1 MLSVQT
7 NVSAISAQRHL
18 GATSNALGTAMERL
32 SSGFRINRAADDA
45 AGLAVSEKLK
55 AQIGGL
61 NQASRNAQDG
71 ISMIQTA
78 EGALDEVQS
87 MMQRMRDLAVQAASD
102 TNSQTE
108 RDNIN
113 LELGQL
119 GKEINS
125 ISMRTK
131 FNGQS
136 LLSGSLTKAELVDTA
151 GAVTAY
157 DATNTALT
165 SDTNGT
171 GYALTDFVVSNV
183 NVEGAQAGKSFHLSL
198 AATTA
203 DHTTADRVTLTMY
216 KNATTAATAES
227 MISQSGQ
234 TSAVDE
240 TITLS
245 DLAANGSMTLNFA
258 SLGVKVTVH
267 ETAGTAVT
275 ATTAAVDFAST
286 AALVVDTATASG
298 LATLQTGANQ
308 GDETAVAFVNT
319 SLAGGTGIVAM
330 DTLAATLRQFS
341 TSGGATRENAS
352 SLITALDNALGSI
365 SSSRATLGAAQNRLQ
380 HTIAN
385 LGTTSE
391 NLSASNSRIRDVD
404 VATESSNMAKNQ
416 VLEQAGVSV
425 LAQANQLPQ
434 LALKLLG

>member
-18 GATSNALGTAMERL
+18 GDTSDAEQTSMERL

-61 NQASRNAQDG
+61 DQASRNSQDG

-102 TNSQTE
+102 TNGQTE

-125 ISMRTK
+125 ISMRSK

-136 LLSGSLTKAELVDTA
+136 LLSGSLVKSQLTDST
-151 GAVTAY
+151 GAVAWKSGNSEIQGDGT
-157 DATNTALT
+157 TNGTALT
-165 SDTNGT
+165 ANVYVNNVSVDGAQSGKGFNLTGTAASGTNAASVTMTMTDTT
-171 GYALTDFVVSNV
+171 GANIVITDAAGHTSNV
-183 NVEGAQAGKSFHLSL
+183 TQTIEVDGMAAGAAE
-198 AATTA
+198 
-203 DHTTADRVTLTMY
+203 TLNFSNLGIKITM
-216 KNATTAATAES
+216 AATAAETGDA
-227 MISQSGQ
+227 IVAAFTGTQS
-234 TSAVDE
+234 
-240 TITLS
+240 
-245 DLAANGSMTLNFA
+245 
-258 SLGVKVTVH
+258 
-267 ETAGTAVT
+267 
-275 ATTAAVDFAST
+275 
-286 AALVVDTATASG
+286 VDTQIGSG
-298 LATLQTGANQ
+298 TATLQTGSNE
-308 GDETAVAFVNT
+308 GDETKVDFVNT
-319 SLAGGTGIVAM
+319 SLAGGTGSVPL
-330 DTLAATLRQFS
+330 DTLAASLKTFAS
-341 TSGGATRENAS
+341 SGSRDDAS
-352 SLITALDNALGSI
+352 SLITALDSALGSI

-404 VATESSNMAKNQ
+404 VATESSNMSKNN

-434 LALKLLG
+434 LALKLLS

>member
-1 MLSVQT
+1 
-7 NVSAISAQRHL
+7 
-18 GATSNALGTAMERL
+18 MERL

-61 NQASRNAQDG
+61 DQASRNSQDG

-87 MMQRMRDLAVQAASD
+87 MMQRMRDLAVQASSD

-125 ISMRTK
+125 ISIRTK

-136 LLSGSLTKAELVDTA
+136 LLNGSLVTQQLAGANGYGGTTTELTASTTA
-151 GAVTAY
+151 GITNAAVTA
-157 DATNTALT
+157 TAAFI
-165 SDTNGT
+165 SSISVAD
-171 GYALTDFVVSNV
+171 
-183 NVEGAQAGKSFHLSL
+183 AQALKGYQFSSDI
-198 AATTA
+198 T
-203 DHTTADRVTLTMY
+203 D
-216 KNATTAATAES
+216 
-227 MISQSGQ
+227 
-234 TSAVDE
+234 TSAP

-245 DLAANGSMTLNFA
+245 QVDTLGATTGVSQKIAVADITSGQSEYLDF
-258 SLGVKVTVH
+258 SDLGVKLNIAAIGGNV
-267 ETAGTAVT
+267 
-275 ATTAAVDFAST
+275 AAVD
-286 AALVVDTATASG
+286 LATAFQASQNFSVDAG
-298 LATLQTGANQ
+298 TGAGSAILQTGANQ
-308 GDETAVAFVNT
+308 GDETAVNFVNT
-319 SLAGGTGIVAM
+319 RLSGTTGVTAM
-330 DTLAATLRQFS
+330 DDLSKALS
-341 TSGGATRENAS
+341 TFQSAGGATRDNAS
-352 SLITALDNALGSI
+352 ALITALDSALGSI

-391 NLSASNSRIRDVD
+391 NLSASNSRIVDVD
-404 VATESSNMAKNQ
+404 VATESSQMAKNQ

>member
-55 AQIGGL
+55 SQIGGL

-87 MMQRMRDLAVQAASD
+87 MMQRMRDLAVQASSD

-108 RDNIN
+108 RDNIK

-119 GKEINS
+119 TQEIGS
-125 ISMRTK
+125 ISNRTK
-131 FNGQS
+131 FNGQALLNGNLVTQQVTNATSFVAGANELYAGTS
-136 LLSGSLTKAELVDTA
+136 LAGQTNGSVSKIDLSGSQSGMGYAFSSDTVSNTLTLTQ
-151 GAVTAY
+151 
-157 DATNTALT
+157 TNTA
-165 SDTNGT
+165 GT
-171 GYALTDFVVSNV
+171 ATGLSEMVVLS
-183 NVEGAQAGKSFHLSL
+183 AITAG
-198 AATTA
+198 
-203 DHTTADRVTLTMY
+203 
-216 KNATTAATAES
+216 
-227 MISQSGQ
+227 
-234 TSAVDE
+234 
-240 TITLS
+240 
-245 DLAANGSMTLNFA
+245 GSETLNFA
-258 SLGVKVTVH
+258 SLGVKIDLS
-267 ETAGTAVT
+267 AGSAVT
-275 ATTAAVDFAST
+275 AANIATAFDSTVNAFAVDAATGSGT
-286 AALVVDTATASG
+286 AI
-298 LATLQTGANQ
+298 LQTGANE
-308 GDETAVAFVNT
+308 GDTTAVTFV
-319 SLAGGTGIVAM
+319 
-330 DTLAATLRQFS
+330 DTRLS
-341 TSGGATRENAS
+341 SSNAS
-352 SLITALDNALGSI
+352 NEMSGLFTALSTYNTDTSRTNAASLITSLDTGLGFI
-365 SSSRATLGAAQNRLQ
+365 SSSRATLGAVQNRLQ

>member
-1 MLSVQT
+1 
-7 NVSAISAQRHL
+7 
-18 GATSNALGTAMERL
+18 MERL

-61 NQASRNAQDG
+61 NQASRNSQDG
-71 ISMIQTA
+71 ISLIQTA

-102 TNSQTE
+102 TNGQTE

-125 ISMRTK
+125 ISMRSK

-136 LLSGSLTKAELVDTA
+136 LLSGSLVKAQLMNTSGVA
-151 GAVTAY
+151 LAY
-157 DATNTALT
+157 DTNNTEIAIG
-165 SDTNGT
+165 TNGAAF
-171 GYALTDFVVSNV
+171 ALGTVANITSMSVD
-183 NVEGAQAGKSFHLSL
+183 GAQVGRGFVLSQG
-198 AATTA
+198 ADTTQI
-203 DHTTADRVTLTMY
+203 TM
-216 KNATTAATAES
+216 TMTDGSTSGTAEV
-227 MISQSGQ
+227 MTDAAGHTMNVAQ
-234 TSAVDE
+234 
-240 TITLS
+240 TITVS
-245 DLAANGSMTLNFA
+245 DIADGGSETLNFA
-258 SLGVKVTVH
+258 NLGIKITLAA
-267 ETAGTAVT
+267 TAGGSIVSDITGEFT
-275 ATTAAVDFAST
+275 NGPYSI
-286 AALVVDTATASG
+286 DTATGTGTAI
-298 LATLQTGANQ
+298 LQTGSNQ
-308 GDETAVAFVNT
+308 GDETAVSFVNT
-319 SLAGGTGIVAM
+319 SLAGGTGSVHM
-330 DTLAATLRQFS
+330 DTLAASLMTFAN
-341 TSGGATRENAS
+341 SGTRENAS
-352 SLITALDNALGSI
+352 SLITALDSALGSI

-391 NLSASNSRIRDVD
+391 NLSASNARIRDVD

>member
-61 NQASRNAQDG
+61 NQASRNSQDG

-87 MMQRMRDLAVQAASD
+87 MMQRMRDLAVQASSD

-125 ISMRTK
+125 ISIRTK

-136 LLSGSLTKAELVDTA
+136 MLNGSLVTDQMTAANGYGGTTTELLASTTA
-151 GAVTAY
+151 GILNAANT
-157 DATNTALT
+157 ATNAFIAFVAVADAQSAKGYQFSSDVTNTSAPTITLT
-165 SDTNGT
+165 QVDTNGATT
-171 GYALTDFVVSNV
+171 GVAQTIVVSSIT
-183 NVEGAQAGKSFHLSL
+183 AG
-198 AATTA
+198 
-203 DHTTADRVTLTMY
+203 
-216 KNATTAATAES
+216 
-227 MISQSGQ
+227 QSEYM
-234 TSAVDE
+234 DF
-240 TITLS
+240 S
-245 DLAANGSMTLNFA
+245 D
-258 SLGVKVTVH
+258 LGVKLNI
-267 ETAGTAVT
+267 
-275 ATTAAVDFAST
+275 ST
-286 AALVVDTATASG
+286 AAAGGNVTAVDLATAFTGGSNFSVDTATGSG
-298 LATLQTGANQ
+298 TAVLQTGANQ
-308 GDETAVAFVNT
+308 GDETSIAFVNT
-319 SLAGGTGIVAM
+319 RLSGTTGVAAM
-330 DTLAATLRQFS
+330 DALSKALTNFQS
-341 TSGGATRENAS
+341 SATRENAS
-352 SLITALDNALGSI
+352 AMITALDGALGSI

-385 LGTTSE
+385 LGTSSE

>member
-18 GATSNALGTAMERL
+18 GNTSNALGTAMERL

-45 AGLAVSEKLK
+45 AGLAVSEKLQ

-61 NQASRNAQDG
+61 DQASRNAQDG
-71 ISMIQTA
+71 VSMIQTA
-78 EGALDEVQS
+78 EGGLDEVQT
-87 MMQRMRDLAVQAASD
+87 MMQRMRDLAVQASSD

-113 LELGQL
+113 LELTQL
-119 GKEINS
+119 GQEINS

-136 LLSGSLTKAELVDTA
+136 LLSGSLTKSQLTTA
-151 GAVTAY
+151 SGAATAY
-157 DATNTALT
+157 DTTNNVELKTNATIGNATNVVT
-165 SDTNGT
+165 SISVD
-171 GYALTDFVVSNV
+171 
-183 NVEGAQAGKSFHLSL
+183 GAQSGRTFVLKGD
-198 AATTA
+198 TTA
-203 DHTTADRVTLTMY
+203 GTVTLTMY
-216 KNATTAATAES
+216 KADTTQTAVTMS
-227 MISQSGQ
+227 DVGGH
-234 TSAVDE
+234 TSNVSE
-240 TITLS
+240 TVSLSAIAKGGSETLDFS
-245 DLAANGSMTLNFA
+245 D
-258 SLGVKVTVH
+258 LGVKVTVTANGTSGSIATLAGGF
-267 ETAGTAVT
+267 TAGNLSIDTAV
-275 ATTAAVDFAST
+275 
-286 AALVVDTATASG
+286 ASG
-298 LATLQTGANQ
+298 TATLQTGANQ
-308 GDETAVAFVNT
+308 GDETAVSFVNT
-319 SLAGGTGIVAM
+319 SLAGGTGNTAM
-330 DTLAATLRQFS
+330 DTLAATLKTFGTVDGR
-341 TSGGATRENAS
+341 TRDNAT
-352 SLITALDNALGSI
+352 SLITAIDNALGSI

>member
-87 MMQRMRDLAVQAASD
+87 MMQRRRDLAVQAASD

-136 LLSGSLTKAELVDTA
+136 LLNGSL
-151 GAVTAY
+151 VTQQV
-157 DATNTALT
+157 NTA
-165 SDTNGT
+165 T
-171 GYALTDFVVSNV
+171 GYGGLTT
-183 NVEGAQAGKSFHLSL
+183 EL
-198 AATTA
+198 AASTTA
-203 DHTTADRVTLTMY
+203 VPTA
-216 KNATTAATAES
+216 
-227 MISQSGQ
+227 I
-234 TSAVDE
+234 
-240 TITLS
+240 
-245 DLAANGSMTLNFA
+245 ANG
-258 SLGVKVTVH
+258 
-267 ETAGTAVT
+267 
-275 ATTAAVDFAST
+275 
-286 AALVVDTATASG
+286 
-298 LATLQTGANQ
+298 
-308 GDETAVAFVNT
+308 VNT
-319 SLAGGTGIVAM
+319 
-330 DTLAATLRQFS
+330 
-341 TSGGATRENAS
+341 
-352 SLITALDNALGSI
+352 
-365 SSSRATLGAAQNRLQ
+365 
-380 HTIAN
+380 
-385 LGTTSE
+385 
-391 NLSASNSRIRDVD
+391 
-404 VATESSNMAKNQ
+404 
-416 VLEQAGVSV
+416 
-425 LAQANQLPQ
+425 
-434 LALKLLG
+434 